1 MTAILEFAWR
11 RSRSWLSRPTTGDVV
26 PRSVLATGFVFET
39 TRVPLVVAWR
49 RTWPQPPVLT
59 RRVNTLKTARRG

>member
-1 MTAILEFAWR
+1 MAAFAF
-11 RSRSWLSRPTTGDVV
+11 LAEQTNHYGDVV

-39 TRVPLVVAWR
+39 TRVPLVAAGR
-49 RTWPQPPVLT
+49 RTWPQPAVLT